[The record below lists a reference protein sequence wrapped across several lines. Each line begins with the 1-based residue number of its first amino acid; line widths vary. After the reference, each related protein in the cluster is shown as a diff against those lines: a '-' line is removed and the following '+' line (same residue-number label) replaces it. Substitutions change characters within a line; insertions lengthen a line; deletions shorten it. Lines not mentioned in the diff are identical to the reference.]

1 MADIKTIALPLPNM
15 EYDSNNE
22 ALTRRS
28 IEIAIED
35 LNAKV
40 VTIQRMQSTTTS
52 KASSRRATT
61 GWSCGALNH

>member
-35 LNAKV
+35 LNAKI
-40 VTIQRMQSTTTS
+40 VTIQRMQSTITS
-52 KASSRRATT
+52 KASKRHQFLLM
-61 GWSCGALNH
+61 GMKHG

>member
-1 MADIKTIALPLPNM
+1 MADIKTIALPLPNI

-35 LNAKV
+35 LNAKII
-40 VTIQRMQSTTTS
+40 TIQKMQSTTTS
-52 KASSRRATT
+52 KASKRHQFLLM
-61 GWSCGALNH
+61 GMKHG

>member
-15 EYDSNNE
+15 QYDSDNE

-40 VTIQRMQSTTTS
+40 VTIQRMQSTITS
-52 KASSRRATT
+52 KASKRHQFLLM
-61 GWSCGALNH
+61 GMKHG

>member
-1 MADIKTIALPLPNM
+1 MADIKTIALPLPNI

-35 LNAKV
+35 LNAKI
-40 VTIQRMQSTTTS
+40 VTIQRMQSTITS
-52 KASSRRATT
+52 KASKRHQFLLM
-61 GWSCGALNH
+61 GMKHG

>member
-1 MADIKTIALPLPNM
+1 MADIKTIALPLPNI

-35 LNAKV
+35 LNAKI
-40 VTIQRMQSTTTS
+40 VTIQKMQSTITS
-52 KASSRRATT
+52 KASKRHQFLLM
-61 GWSCGALNH
+61 GMKHG

>member
-1 MADIKTIALPLPNM
+1 MADIKTIALPLPNI

-40 VTIQRMQSTTTS
+40 VTIQRMQSTVTS
-52 KASSRRATT
+52 KASKRHQFLLM
-61 GWSCGALNH
+61 GMKHG

>member
-1 MADIKTIALPLPNM
+1 MADIKTIALPLPNI

-35 LNAKV
+35 LNAKI
-40 VTIQRMQSTTTS
+40 VTIQKMQSTITS
-52 KASSRRATT
+52 KASKRHQFLLM
-61 GWSCGALNH
+61 GMKHV

>member
-35 LNAKV
+35 LNTKI
-40 VTIQRMQSTTTS
+40 VTIQRLQSTPTS
-52 KASSRRATT
+52 KASKRHQFLLM
-61 GWSCGALNH
+61 GMKHG